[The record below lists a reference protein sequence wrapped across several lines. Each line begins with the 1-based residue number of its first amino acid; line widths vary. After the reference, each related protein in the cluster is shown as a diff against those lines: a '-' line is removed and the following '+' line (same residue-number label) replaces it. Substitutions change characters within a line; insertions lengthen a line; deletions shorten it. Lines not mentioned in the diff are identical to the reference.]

1 MFFHHLGKIAT
12 RYRWLIVGIWM
23 VAIAI
28 ALPFAPQ
35 AGQVLHSGGFVSPDV
50 ESERAV
56 TLLAQKLHLN
66 LTIVQVIF
74 TSQRYDA
81 YSPQFIQE
89 SQQALTHIRSWSEV
103 SGVVSFTD
111 NPRQISLDRHAAYVN
126 VLLKSDPD
134 SAPKLLPEL
143 EHRLQAVP
151 DLKTSIGGGPVFY
164 EDIQAVSERD
174 LRRAE
179 FLAFP
184 FAVIAL
190 LLVFRSVVASILPA
204 LVGGGA
210 VIVSLA
216 LVFALGHITILS
228 IFVLNITTLFGLGL
242 GVDYSL
248 FMVSRFREELAHG
261 RNVED
266 AVAATVATAGRAV
279 IFSGLTVSIG
289 LFGLTIFRVYLL
301 SSVGIAGVLVV
312 LLAVIAAITLL
323 PAALAIIGPKINAFP
338 VRIPKFMI
346 FNKLPRP
353 PVGALSRACGAR
365 LNTSHPS
372 PQRSEAERVSIL
384 RPSGKP
390 TTHRPSAESTTYPS
404 QIPAISDPHH
414 GFWYRLSHLVMRYPV
429 QVFLPVLLLLVSL
442 GLPFLGVRFSAP
454 DASILPTNVPSRAAF
469 DLLATRFNARETT
482 PILLAVQTRGD
493 ILTPNNIRALYTYV
507 QRIEADPRVA
517 RVDSIVSA
525 DSRFTLAQYQLLYT
539 HPQLIAD
546 PYVSALLKSSVAG
559 NTTLIQVISKYD
571 MLDQRS
577 QELVLTIRNTP
588 PGGGITVLID
598 GSTAGDIDYVTS
610 LYTDFPKAI
619 LIVAIT
625 TYIVLLLFFRSLV
638 LPLKAIL
645 MNTLSIMA
653 SYGALV
659 VIFQDG
665 FLHQFLGFTPLGF
678 VKATSPILLFCAL
691 FGLSMDYEVF
701 LLSRVQEAFWQTG
714 DNTRAVALGLQRSG
728 GIITSAAVI
737 VIVVSASF
745 ATADIIL
752 VKALG
757 LGMAI
762 AVALDATLVRG
773 LLVPSTMR
781 LLGNVNWWFPFLGVQ
796 RRPPFLLENVE
807 TLKENKPL
815 DEAPVTDASIGGKQ

>member
-56 TLLAQKLHLN
+56 TLLEQKLHLN

-103 SGVVSFTD
+103 SGVISFTD
-111 NPRQISLDRHAAYVN
+111 NPRQISLDRHAAYIN

-143 EHRLQAVP
+143 EHRLQAIP
-151 DLKTSIGGGPVFY
+151 DLKTSIGGGPVFF

-204 LVGGGA
+204 LVGGSA
-210 VIVSLA
+210 VVVSLA
-216 LVFALGHITILS
+216 HVFTLGHITILS

-289 LFGLTIFRVYLL
+289 LFGLTFFRVYVL

-323 PAALAIIGPKINAFP
+323 PAALAIIGPNINAFP
-338 VRIPKFMI
+338 VRLPKFFN
-346 FNKLPRP
+346 FNKLPEP
-353 PVGALSRACGAR
+353 AVGADSSR
-365 LNTSHPS
+365 PS
-372 PQRSEAERVSIL
+372 PIY
-384 RPSGKP
+384 RPSGKS
-390 TTHRPSAESTTYPS
+390 TTYRPSSESTTYPS
-404 QIPAISDPHH
+404 QIPAKSDPHH

-469 DLLATRFNARETT
+469 DLLANRFNARETT
-482 PILLAVQTRGD
+482 PILLAVQTHGD
-493 ILTPNNIRALYTYV
+493 VLTSNNIRALYTYV

-525 DSRFTLAQYQLLYT
+525 DPRFTLAQYQLLYT

-546 PYVSALLKSSVAG
+546 PYLSALLKSSVAG

-577 QELVLTIRNTP
+577 QELVLTIRNTI
-588 PGGGITVLID
+588 PGSGIVVLVDGG
-598 GSTAGDIDYVTS
+598 TAGDIDYVTS

-625 TYIVLLLFFRSLV
+625 TYIVLLLFFRSVV

-645 MNTLSIMA
+645 MNTLSILA

-678 VKATSPILLFCAL
+678 VEATSPILLFCAL

-781 LLGNVNWWFPFLGVQ
+781 LLGNLNWWFPFLGVQ

-807 TLKENKPL
+807 TLKEDTPFS
-815 DEAPVTDASIGGKQ
+815 EVTDASIGGKQ